1 MSAAELRELLE
12 AELALLSDNEDDDS
26 LEDFIERETKA
37 ENGFNSYHESAITEL
52 SGVNEVWSHLME
64 SAALAE
70 ARFQGIEKSIIND
83 QALSDY
89 KQVFYSPLVNYSVKA
104 ANDSEVILD
113 PSLNVENIEIDMTL
127 ITELKDLMNSMI
139 EAVERCATIVP
150 VSHLERKFIVID
162 LSLLPQLH
170 IDDDNGISYRDSVV
184 NTSRLNND
192 VISAEEEADMQSSLA
207 RQKKLNDAEQK
218 LRNDAKAANHEALER
233 RKNILERKKLM
244 DEELRQLKK
253 ERALVKNKLND
264 NMMMIMSI
272 LSTLIDFLLII

>member
-12 AELALLSDNEDDDS
+12 AELALLSDDEEDDS
-26 LEDFIERETKA
+26 LEDFTQHESKA
-37 ENGFNSYHESAITEL
+37 ENDFNNYHESAITEL
-52 SGVNEVWSHLME
+52 SGVNEDWNHLME

-89 KQVFYSPLVNYSVKA
+89 KQVLYSPIENSSIKA

-113 PSLNVENIEIDMTL
+113 PSQNVENIEIDMTL

-139 EAVERCATIVP
+139 EAVERCAPIVP
-150 VSHLERKFIVID
+150 VSHLERKVIVID

-192 VISAEEEADMQSSLA
+192 VISAEEEEAEMQRSLA
-207 RQKKLNDAEQK
+207 RQRKLDDAEEK
-218 LRNDAKAANHEALER
+218 LRNDAKAANNEALER
-233 RKNILERKKLM
+233 RKNMLERKKLM
-244 DEELRQLKK
+244 DEELRLLKK
-253 ERALVKNKLND
+253 ERALVKN
-264 NMMMIMSI
+264 MII
-272 LSTLIDFLLII
+272 R